1 MFSLGDIREGI
12 ELATEKGHE
21 RNEEVRGSIAMY
33 CERIV
38 RALSRT
44 NQDVVTVDRHSHH
57 YQLEIHRDNGGN
69 IVSIDVIR
77 ARHSHHG
84 MKLTCSIIRDGD
96 AWTAKSAAVDPLKY
110 ERMRKRIS
118 RIANVL
124 EGD

>member
-1 MFSLGDIREGI
+1 MTKSG
-12 ELATEKGHE
+12 A
-21 RNEEVRGSIAMY
+21 
-33 CERIV
+33 
-38 RALSRT
+38 

-118 RIANVL
+118 RIANAH